1 MNSNFI
7 SDLALHI
14 KEKYNLKE
22 EELTIVFPN
31 KRAAFYLRSKFQEIY
46 KEEIWLPKML
56 SIQEAMT
63 QWSGIQL
70 IDPVDMLFE
79 LISIDTELY
88 GKGDNIRLFG
98 SMATQMAK
106 DFDEIDQ
113 YDVDAKHL
121 FSYVY
126 ETKQIGDWHLD
137 GPITEKE
144 RQHLEFF
151 KNLERYYD
159 RLRQRLEQRGKGYY
173 GMITRHLASLED
185 KRLLECVNHRKVV
198 FAGFNALTPTE
209 QMVID
214 KLFRNGY
221 AEVVWDFDRYYV
233 EDKNNEAGRFA
244 RSYIDRNRAWKPT
257 VFSDELL
264 TQKKEIQFV
273 SAEGDSVQAK
283 ALQSLLQVEADDDI
297 AIILADEELLVPT
310 LNSIPDEPRYGAL
323 KVSMGYPLRQTS
335 LSHLVSAF
343 FSLHRKG
350 RKVNGGWYLWP
361 ILRIFDLEIIQVIF
375 GNQEIAQLNRYR
387 SFVAEKSAFV
397 FNDGDFEKCCESQE
411 LRQFVGLLLCD
422 GVHGPT
428 GLLDALVKFLAFIAN
443 RVEAV
448 IMTEAAHF
456 LLNQVSEAGKTV
468 NRLNDIIHRYPG
480 YANTIEDLEVLF
492 RLVSTNTS
500 IKLNNSTTNGLQI
513 MGLLEARN
521 LDFSTFYMVGVNEGV
536 LPAES
541 SRGSFIPYNIR
552 SECGLPDER
561 DKQAVYAYHFY
572 RLLQGARKAYFI
584 YNSNNDG
591 TGGEPSRFLLQL
603 RYELAQ
609 RNPGIVIHE
618 ESFAQP
624 TIGNDPPERLVI
636 HKTDDL
642 MDTLMQKIQTTSW
655 RKALAPTSIATYV
668 KCPLQFCLKNLM
680 GIRDNSADED
690 TPANKI
696 GTVVH
701 DTLQQMYSNFRGVFI
716 TPQLFEKDIEPNL
729 QDKLGKAIAATFV
742 HGLPD
747 VGYNYLNQ
755 ITLNKLF
762 KNWVAFE
769 KADIAK
775 HQLSIKA
782 LEELLHTTIEVNGVA
797 CAISGTADRI
807 DQRDGLIRVIDYK
820 TGRVKESDVKVP
832 KEISGIHDI
841 PEKAMQLLIYKY
853 LYLKNHPQEDPA
865 RVTASIYAL
874 RQRQVGVELKVD
886 YAPLNEAFVDT
897 MEALLKEVLSS
908 MMDRSVHFVQP
919 DVTHDTPCYFCDFKN
934 VCISTLAGAKLED
947 DR

>member
-283 ALQSLLQVEADDDI
+283 ALQSLLQVEADNDI

-310 LNSIPDEPRYGAL
+310 LNSIPDEPRYGSL

-500 IKLNNSTTNGLQI
+500 IKPTAYRSWVCWRPATSTSARFTWWASTKGCCRPRAPEAVSFLITSEVSAAFPTNATSKPSMRTTSTVCSKGPARRISSTTPTTTAP
-513 MGLLEARN
+513 EASRAVSCCN
-521 LDFSTFYMVGVNEGV
+521 SGMNS
-536 LPAES
+536 PNAIPES
-541 SRGSFIPYNIR
+541 SSM
-552 SECGLPDER
+552 
-561 DKQAVYAYHFY
+561 
-572 RLLQGARKAYFI
+572 
-584 YNSNNDG
+584 
-591 TGGEPSRFLLQL
+591 
-603 RYELAQ
+603 
-609 RNPGIVIHE
+609 RNP
-618 ESFAQP
+618 SPNRPLA
-624 TIGNDPPERLVI
+624 
-636 HKTDDL
+636 
-642 MDTLMQKIQTTSW
+642 TT
-655 RKALAPTSIATYV
+655 RR
-668 KCPLQFCLKNLM
+668 N
-680 GIRDNSADED
+680 
-690 TPANKI
+690 
-696 GTVVH
+696 
-701 DTLQQMYSNFRGVFI
+701 
-716 TPQLFEKDIEPNL
+716 
-729 QDKLGKAIAATFV
+729 
-742 HGLPD
+742 
-747 VGYNYLNQ
+747 
-755 ITLNKLF
+755 
-762 KNWVAFE
+762 
-769 KADIAK
+769 
-775 HQLSIKA
+775 
-782 LEELLHTTIEVNGVA
+782 
-797 CAISGTADRI
+797 
-807 DQRDGLIRVIDYK
+807 
-820 TGRVKESDVKVP
+820 
-832 KEISGIHDI
+832 
-841 PEKAMQLLIYKY
+841 
-853 LYLKNHPQEDPA
+853 
-865 RVTASIYAL
+865 
-874 RQRQVGVELKVD
+874 
-886 YAPLNEAFVDT
+886 
-897 MEALLKEVLSS
+897 VL
-908 MMDRSVHFVQP
+908 
-919 DVTHDTPCYFCDFKN
+919 
-934 VCISTLAGAKLED
+934 
-947 DR
+947 